1 MRALAVPLAIPLA
14 ALLLAAAAPAAAQA
28 PPAPPA
34 PVWDSVAAILET
46 AAVPAAGYVRF
57 NLPRRDL
64 AVRVGDV
71 TLAVPLATGAWAG
84 FAGTARDAMT
94 MGDLVVTPQELP
106 AVEAELLR
114 QRLDVTGIHNHLAGE
129 EPRVFYIHFHG
140 EGGAVEL
147 ARRLDSVVARTGTPR
162 PVAPAVAPP
171 VTLDTALVAAALGA
185 GGHAQGSVVQY
196 GFALVAKRVRWHGR
210 ALPPALALAT
220 PVNLQ
225 AVNPARAVATGD
237 FALLAPQVE
246 PVLRALA
253 AHGIVAA
260 ALHSHMVGETPP
272 VYFIHFWAD
281 GPLGDVARGLAAALD
296 AARAAR

>member
-1 MRALAVPLAIPLA
+1 MRVPAVVFA
-14 ALLLAAAAPAAAQA
+14 ALFVAAAAVPAAAQV
-28 PPAPPA
+28 PPAAPA

-84 FAGTARDAMT
+84 FAGTARDAMA

-114 QRLDVTGIHNHLAGE
+114 QRLDVTGIHNHLALE
-129 EPRVFYIHFHG
+129 EPRLFYVHFHG
-140 EGGAVEL
+140 EGGAVDL
-147 ARRLDSVVARTGTPR
+147 ARRLDSALASTGTPR

-171 VTLDTALVAAALGA
+171 VTLDTAVVTAALGP

-196 GFALVAKRVRWHGR
+196 GFQLVTQRVRWHGR

-220 PVNLQ
+220 PINLQ
-225 AVNPARAVATGD
+225 SVNPTRAVATGD

-272 VYFIHFWAD
+272 VYFVHFWAD